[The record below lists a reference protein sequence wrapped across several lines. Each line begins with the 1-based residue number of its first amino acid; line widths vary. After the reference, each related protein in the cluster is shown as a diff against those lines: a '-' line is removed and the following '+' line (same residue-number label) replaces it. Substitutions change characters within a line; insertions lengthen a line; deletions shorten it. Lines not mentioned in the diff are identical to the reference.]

1 MQSAIYVIGI
11 IIVLAIIYMVV
22 PGGYEGNQNH
32 EGFEDKTRASKV
44 NIPQAKLDIP
54 AEVAGVTAAS
64 LPSAPYYGISEER
77 PLPAIDP
84 ANEVTKIQRMKRLL
98 ERLEAFFLTDYK
110 VLEGKVEFLGPY
122 TNSKATLARLREEI
136 HFLEA
141 NPGMPPTLTE
151 KNILEAEA
159 TLSFLE
165 RESRLITI
173 NEIDHYDAV
182 EGFVSGPTAGRP
194 STRPAPAPARPAAKP
209 TTPVTSI
216 SQPASKTRATLKDLA
231 DFNLRAWA
239 EIQRLGSSGTNNPI
253 TRARID
259 AISKIRQSVSR
270 IIEQIRRHEMLE
282 IEIPLYKEDI
292 ENSFPNLADPTKD
305 VSSILAKFD
314 LPPELNNLLPPGK
327 QTASNAKE
335 VADLVK
341 QYISSLLNST
351 SFSLKLGVKYTSPQ
365 EVSLEQAKA
374 RTTFNPYT
382 QGSKLDLTFTGPD
395 GKKVDNVNIS
405 AANSD
410 RVGNVGQRGKHD
422 PTKNKEAWV
431 PTMDWKVRTK
441 EICNQIRMRGLDPQD
456 FGCLKDSDEVS
467 PNYGWRGHAK
477 MVCSR
482 LIATPDPALPETCGC
497 PPKNW
502 KGWDSPFD
510 V

>member
-22 PGGYEGNQNH
+22 PGGYEG
-32 EGFEDKTRASKV
+32 FEDKTRASKV

-54 AEVAGVTAAS
+54 TEVAGVTAPS

-84 ANEVTKIQRMKRLL
+84 ADEVTKIHRMRRLL

-122 TNSKATLARLREEI
+122 TNSKAMLSRLREEV

-151 KNILEAEA
+151 KKILESEA

-173 NEIDHYDAV
+173 NEIDNYDSV
-182 EGFVSGPTAGRP
+182 EGFVSGPRTGRP
-194 STRPAPAPARPAAKP
+194 GGGAPAPARPAASN
-209 TTPVTSI
+209 TPARSNAPSRPSAST
-216 SQPASKTRATLKDLA
+216 SKTRATLKDLA

-239 EIQRLGSSGTNNPI
+239 EIQRLGSSGTTNPI

-270 IIEQIRRHEMLE
+270 IIEQVRRREILE

-410 RVGNVGQRGKHD
+410 RIDNAGQRGSSSKQD
-422 PTKNKEAWV
+422 PTNNKETWV

-467 PNYGWRGHAK
+467 SNYGWRGHAM